1 MDSGVSKQPVAPQ
14 DLMQIVRTPVVCTLR
29 LRIQYMW
36 IWQGSVLY
44 SWLMVNPR
52 MPIYLCFSLN
62 LSKSLEK
69 GGTLQAG
76 NDLLWLKETE
86 SICPCR
92 TISQFSHSALIIQKK
107 KKRENSFKMELFQK
121 ELWIMEHV
129 VIIIIYI
136 IKKCSDQLTIN
147 NLPSI
152 RHSAKCLMNIF

>member
-1 MDSGVSKQPVAPQ
+1 MDSGVSKQQVAPQ
-14 DLMQIVRTPVVCTLR
+14 DLMQIVGTPVVCTLR

-69 GGTLQAG
+69 GGTLQAR

-92 TISQFSHSALIIQKK
+92 TIPQFSHSALIIQKK
-107 KKRENSFKMELFQK
+107 KKKMELFQK

-129 VIIIIYI
+129 AIIIIYI

>member
-92 TISQFSHSALIIQKK
+92 TIPVFSQCIDYSKK
-107 KKRENSFKMELFQK
+107 KKRERELFQDGVIL
-121 ELWIMEHV
+121 ERVMDHV

-136 IKKCSDQLTIN
+136 IKKCDQLTIN